1 MSGLNAIMDNSLSAL
16 LASQAGLATS
26 GHNIA
31 NAHTPGFN
39 RQDVIFGARR
49 PEITAYGAIGRGV
62 EVMGIRRIQDE
73 FLLNNMRSQIS
84 RLHSYA
90 AVDTALYDIEGI
102 LGSVDNDHLGDALNI
117 FFDAWNDLAQPPFN
131 ESLKLNVVAKAKTLV
146 ADFHSIDE
154 SLGRLE
160 ADLELRIQA
169 ETQNLNRLLQ
179 EIGELN
185 RQVMAAETN
194 GQPANDLRDQRDLR
208 ITQLSE
214 IAEVSVLERED
225 GSKDIILAGRT
236 MVARDRVTLFE
247 GIHRPD
253 GDGYT
258 FAVVTEGNQQDV
270 TLSPGRLEGLLAAKD
285 IHVRE
290 VREHLDTVARQ
301 LIAEVNELHTQGL
314 ASGGRGVMFF
324 SGDSMH
330 TIGINEALLN
340 NENLVAT
347 GRTGTAADNDI
358 ALAIADLGRSS
369 LYGTDRKSVSESYRS
384 VVTDVAGNLSSF
396 EFMVENQMSVVAS
409 LSARMASVSGVSLDE
424 EGANLVRYQNSYNA
438 AAKVIAT
445 VQEMYDI
452 LLNIV

>member
-16 LASQAGLATS
+16 LAAQVGLATS

-31 NAHTPGFN
+31 NAHTPGFS
-39 RQDVIFGARR
+39 RQDVIFGTRR
-49 PEITAYGAIGRGV
+49 PEIMAYGAIGRGV
-62 EVMGIRRIQDE
+62 QVMGIRRIQDE
-73 FLLNNMRSQIS
+73 FLLGNLRSQTS

-102 LGSVDNDHLGDALNI
+102 LGSVDNDHLGDALNN
-117 FFDAWNDLAQPPFN
+117 FFEAWNDLAQPPSN

-146 ADFHSIDE
+146 ADFQAIDE
-154 SLGRLE
+154 ALRSLE
-160 ADLELRIQA
+160 TDLELRIQGA
-169 ETQNLNRLLQ
+169 TENLNRLLR

-194 GQPANDLRDQRDLR
+194 GQPANDLRDQRDLK

-214 IAEVSVLERED
+214 LAQISVLERED

-236 MVARDRVTLFE
+236 MVARDRVTQFE
-247 GIHRPD
+247 GIYRPD

-270 TLSPGRLEGLLAAKD
+270 ALSPGRLEGLLAARD

-290 VREHLDTVARQ
+290 VREHLNSVAQQ

-314 ASGGRGVMFF
+314 TSGGRGVMFF
-324 SGDSMH
+324 TGDSMH

-340 NENLVAT
+340 NENLVAI
-347 GRTGTAADNDI
+347 GQTGTAADNDI

-369 LYGTDRKSVSESYRS
+369 LYGPDRKSVSESYRAAI
-384 VVTDVAGNLSSF
+384 TDVAGRSSSYQ
-396 EFMVENQMSVVAS
+396 FMVENQLSLVAS

-445 VQEMYDI
+445 VQEMYDT

>member
-1 MSGLNAIMDNSLSAL
+1 MDNSLSAL
-16 LASQAGLATS
+16 LAAQTGLATS

-31 NAHTPGFN
+31 NANTPGFN
-39 RQDVIFGARR
+39 RQDVIFGTRR
-49 PEITAYGAIGRGV
+49 AEIMAYGAIGRGV
-62 EVMGIRRIQDE
+62 QVMGIRRIQDE
-73 FLLNNMRSQIS
+73 FLLGNLRSQTS

-102 LGSVDNDHLGDALNI
+102 LGSVDNDHLGDALNN
-117 FFDAWNDLAQPPFN
+117 FFEAWNDLAQPPSN
-131 ESLKLNVVAKAKTLV
+131 ESLKINVVAKAKTLV
-146 ADFHSIDE
+146 ADFQAIDE
-154 SLGRLE
+154 ALRSLE
-160 ADLELRIQA
+160 TDLELRIQGA
-169 ETQNLNRLLQ
+169 TENLNRLLR

-185 RQVMAAETN
+185 RQVMTAETN
-194 GQPANDLRDQRDLR
+194 GQPANDLRDQRDLK

-214 IAEVSVLERED
+214 LAQISVLERED

-236 MVARDRVTLFE
+236 MVARDRVTQFE
-247 GIHRPD
+247 GIYRPD

-270 TLSPGRLEGLLAAKD
+270 TLSPGKLEGLLAARD

-290 VREHLDTVARQ
+290 VREHLNSVAMQ
-301 LIAEVNELHTQGL
+301 LITEVNELHTQGL
-314 ASGGRGVMFF
+314 TSGGRGVMFF
-324 SGDSMH
+324 TGDSMH

-340 NENLVAT
+340 NENLVAI
-347 GRTGTAADNDI
+347 GQTGTAADNDI

-369 LYGTDRKSVSESYRS
+369 LYGPDRKSVSESYRS
-384 VVTDVAGNLSSF
+384 AVTDVAGRSSSYQ
-396 EFMVENQMSVVAS
+396 FMVENQLSLVAS

-445 VQEMYDI
+445 VQEMYDT

>member
-1 MSGLNAIMDNSLSAL
+1 MDNSLSAL
-16 LASQAGLATS
+16 LAAQTGLATS

-31 NAHTPGFN
+31 NANTPGFN
-39 RQDVIFGARR
+39 RQDVIFGTRR
-49 PEITAYGAIGRGV
+49 PEIMAYGAIGRGV
-62 EVMGIRRIQDE
+62 QVMGIRRIQDE
-73 FLLNNMRSQIS
+73 FLLGNLRSQTS
-84 RLHSYA
+84 RLYSYA

-102 LGSVDNDHLGDALNI
+102 LGSVDNDHLGDALNN
-117 FFDAWNDLAQPPFN
+117 FFEAWNDLAQPPSN
-131 ESLKLNVVAKAKTLV
+131 ESLKLNVVANAKTLV
-146 ADFHSIDE
+146 ADFRAIDE
-154 SLGRLE
+154 ALRSLE
-160 ADLELRIQA
+160 ADLELRIQG
-169 ETQNLNRLLQ
+169 ETENLNRLLR

-185 RQVMAAETN
+185 RQVMTAETN
-194 GQPANDLRDQRDLR
+194 GQPANDLRDARDLK

-214 IAEVSVLERED
+214 LAQISVLERDD

-236 MVARDRVTLFE
+236 MVARDRVTQFE
-247 GIHRPD
+247 GIYRPD

-270 TLSPGRLEGLLAAKD
+270 ELSPGRLEGLLAARD

-290 VREHLDTVARQ
+290 VREQLDSVARQ

-314 ASGGRGVMFF
+314 TSGGRGVMFF
-324 SGDSMH
+324 TGDSMH
-330 TIGINEALLN
+330 NIGINEALLN
-340 NENLVAT
+340 NENLVAI
-347 GRTGTAADNDI
+347 GQTGTAADNDI

-369 LYGTDRKSVSESYRS
+369 LYGPDRKSVSESYRS
-384 VVTDVAGNLSSF
+384 AVTDVAGRSSSYQ
-396 EFMVENQMSVVAS
+396 FMVENQLSLVAS

-445 VQEMYDI
+445 VQEMYDT